1 MTRWRVQLSAALA
14 CLVVLG
20 ACSPAATP
28 GLSAPA
34 QSPGQTSAP
43 AAPKVLTMGILQE
56 PTDFYGF
63 GGSTAFGG
71 VVNVPPIALDTLVV
85 ANDTGQFQPLLAAEQ
100 ISVERGT
107 WRLNPDGTMDT
118 TWKLKPNVKWHD
130 GAPFSADDLLF
141 TIAVRKDPETAI
153 RNFGRLDLLQSA
165 TAPDPLTLVLRWS
178 APYAEADQALD
189 LEPLPKHLLEE
200 VHQNDKANFL
210 KSPYLS
216 TQFVGQGPYRL
227 QEWQSGSQ
235 MIFTRFDDYHQG
247 RPPLDRVVVRFLGD
261 PNTMLANILS
271 DAVDI
276 LLPDGIG
283 LDAAAEVQQRWAGT
297 GNQVRFDLLESPWQL
312 EIQRRPE
319 VARPTGGLTNL
330 TVRQALYHAIDRKTL
345 AEVATHGLAPVA
357 DSWVP
362 PTSGLRPALES
373 SIPQYPFDPARAA
386 QLLAEA
392 GWTRGSDGTLANSTG
407 DRFETELWV
416 NQGAD
421 AERIT
426 SVVGSQWRDV
436 GAQVGQNVIPPA
448 RSSDR
453 EYGASYP
460 GAHVNASPSAT
471 FLGDR
476 FRTSQIRSAANRF
489 AAQNRAG
496 YSNPTVDT
504 LLDQVAVTVDRSQ
517 RTTLLGQ
524 LVQAQ
529 MRDLAVMPL
538 FWVVRPVLQVKG
550 VKSHPA
556 MTSMTTWNFFEFD
569 KV

>member
-1 MTRWRVQLSAALA
+1 MLLSA
-14 CLVVLG
+14 CG
-20 ACSPAATP
+20 
-28 GLSAPA
+28 
-34 QSPGQTSAP
+34 QSPTVGNAP
-43 AAPKVLTMGILQE
+43 AAPSQGQPSAPVTPKVLTIGILQE

-85 ANDTGQFQPLLAAEQ
+85 QNDQGQFQPLLAAEQ

-118 TWKLKPNVKWHD
+118 TWKLRPNLKWHD
-130 GAPFSADDLLF
+130 GAPFTADDLLF
-141 TIAVRKDPETAI
+141 TITVRKDPETAI
-153 RNFGRLDLLQSA
+153 RNFGRLDLVQSA
-165 TAPDPLTLVLRWS
+165 SSPDPQTLELHWS
-178 APYAEADQALD
+178 APYADANQALD

-200 VHQNDKANFL
+200 TYQQDKANFV
-210 KSPYLS
+210 KSPLLS

-227 QEWQSGSQ
+227 VEWQSGSH
-235 MIFTRFDDYHQG
+235 MVFTRFEDYYQG

-261 PNTMLANILS
+261 QNTMVANILS
-271 DAVDI
+271 GAVDL

-283 LDAAAEVQQRWAGT
+283 LDAAAEVQQRWVGT
-297 GNQVRFDLLESPWQL
+297 GHQVRFDLLESPWQV

-319 VARPTGGLTNL
+319 VARPKEGLTNL
-330 TVRQALYHAIDRKTL
+330 TVREAFYRAIDRQTL
-345 AEVATHGLAPVA
+345 AEVATRGLAPIA
-357 DSWVP
+357 DSWFP
-362 PTSGLRPALES
+362 PTSALRPALEP

-392 GWTRGSDGTLANSTG
+392 GWMRGADGALVNSG
-407 DRFETELWV
+407 SGERFETELWA
-416 NQGAD
+416 NQSAD

-426 SVVGSQWRDV
+426 SVVASQWRDI
-436 GAQVGQNVIPPA
+436 GAQIGQNVIPPS

-460 GAHVNASPSAT
+460 GGHVNASPSAT

-476 FRTSQIRSAANRF
+476 FRTSQIRSAANRW

-504 LLDQVAVTVDRSQ
+504 LLDRVAVTVETTQ
-517 RTTLLGQ
+517 RTALLAQ
-524 LVQAQ
+524 LVQTQ
-529 MRDLAVMPL
+529 MRDVAAMPL
-538 FWVVRPVLQVKG
+538 FWVVRPVLQLSG

-556 MTSMTTWNFFEFD
+556 VTSATTWNFFEFD
-569 KV
+569 KA